1 MMLETHAV
9 TTTGQNNPH
18 PSSGL
23 YSTQL
28 GSGV

>member
-1 MMLETHAV
+1 MMLDTHALTNAV
-9 TTTGQNNPH
+9 QKNPH

-23 YSTQL
+23 SSTQL

>member
-9 TTTGQNNPH
+9 TTTSQNNLH

-23 YSTQL
+23 SSTQM